1 MVQSEKMEKEENKTL
16 LKKGGASVDEGEK
29 NTRIN
34 NENELEEY
42 NNNKEEINE
51 EDEEDN
57 EGKDTDEEG
66 EYFLEGDKPRQNS
79 ARFDGVDI
87 FLYVSMAVIGDLGDS
102 IWVTRVVFAPATVGW
117 LYLKGVDAVG
127 KNVIAQLAEIV
138 PFVGWLPISTV
149 AAVLTIW
156 QTNNPESFKKTF
168 GHAADVMKIKGKI
181 LKK

>member
-16 LKKGGASVDEGEK
+16 LKKGDASVDEGEK
-29 NTRIN
+29 NTKIN
-34 NENELEEY
+34 DESELEEY
-42 NNNKEEINE
+42 DNDE

-57 EGKDTDEEG
+57 EGKDTDEE
-66 EYFLEGDKPRQNS
+66 EENSLDSDKPRQNS

-102 IWVTRVVFAPATVGW
+102 IWVTRVVFGPATVAW
-117 LYLKGVDAVG
+117 LYLKGVDAAIG
-127 KNVIAQLAEIV
+127 KNIVAQLTEMV